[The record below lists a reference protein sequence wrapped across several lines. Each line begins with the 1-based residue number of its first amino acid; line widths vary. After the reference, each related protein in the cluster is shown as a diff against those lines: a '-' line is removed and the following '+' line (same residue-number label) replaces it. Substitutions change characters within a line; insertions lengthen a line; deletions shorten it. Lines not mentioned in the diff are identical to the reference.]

1 MADDSRIELQLRALN
16 GEDVVVPY
24 PQSRV
29 EKLLYKMNGYDI
41 ELDPPQSRVEELL
54 KEYIDNGGGGGGG
67 GDVTWAKVTF
77 INADTSTMYSVDN
90 LIGIVNTGY
99 FEVISGMGDI
109 PVQDEHEVTVP
120 LYKGKYAIPQSA
132 FQSIDTSYFPQ
143 FTGGVTLD
151 MESQFIVVTGDGTM
165 TCKGIRW
172 D

>member
-1 MADDSRIELQLRALN
+1 ML
-16 GEDVVVPY
+16 VPIPGSDGSY
-24 PQSRV
+24 EYDPSIPEGSGGGGDITV
-29 EKLLYKMNGYDI
+29 ESLSVTENDTYTAPSGKAYSPVIVNV
-41 ELDPPQSRVEELL
+41 PS
-54 KEYIDNGGGGGGG
+54 GGGGG

-77 INADTSTMYSVDN
+77 INADTSTMYYVDN